1 MTTNVRTTTLAAAV
15 TPSQKHITH
24 IVQLED
30 DPHLTK
36 ILRIALHNVQPDI
49 RLTHFTSS
57 DSLLAFAEHTTEV
70 VDTFVLDIR
79 VPGILDGLEV
89 ATRLRARFPDSAIVL
104 TTAYAPPS
112 RAQLLHLS
120 ADYFQKPWQIN
131 RVVQHLLGLSAVLT
145 TPALREETP
154 ALENFG
160 TAAQRAITNKVN
172 SRFERL
178 TRRACTMLASSVQV
192 PLTALVIVEKA
203 TNAIVTQI
211 AQPDTLNGLLPH
223 AQWQLLFELVS
234 PSARP
239 VMIEDLSLLTA
250 ERGAAGAP
258 VAFAGIRVA
267 LPTTTQYGLLCAFD
281 TSARVWNTEH
291 AGALQQAA
299 SLLSEMFKMRD
310 IIDDLIERNEELNAY
325 SSIIAHELKS
335 PLSAVVAYADS
346 LRHGIGVSDPTLFL
360 ERILVSADRMSEM
373 ITHLLWMARLDRPLD
388 TVHVVAIAPV
398 IEATMRRLYH
408 VLERRLIT
416 FQIDPDL
423 PSALGHDVWIEEV
436 FANLFS
442 NAIKY
447 IGAENPA
454 PLIRLSARRLGYR
467 VRYEVRDNGIG
478 ISAEDQAQ
486 LFKSFNRLN
495 DLTRIEG
502 TGLGLAI
509 VQRIV
514 ARLGGEVGVE
524 SEPGHGSTFWFTL
537 PAAKDSVEEPV
548 TARQ

>member
-1 MTTNVRTTTLAAAV
+1 
-15 TPSQKHITH
+15 
-24 IVQLED
+24 
-30 DPHLTK
+30 
-36 ILRIALHNVQPDI
+36 
-49 RLTHFTSS
+49 
-57 DSLLAFAEHTTEV
+57 
-70 VDTFVLDIR
+70 
-79 VPGILDGLEV
+79 
-89 ATRLRARFPDSAIVL
+89 
-104 TTAYAPPS
+104 
-112 RAQLLHLS
+112 
-120 ADYFQKPWQIN
+120 
-131 RVVQHLLGLSAVLT
+131 
-145 TPALREETP
+145 
-154 ALENFG
+154 
-160 TAAQRAITNKVN
+160 
-172 SRFERL
+172 
-178 TRRACTMLASSVQV
+178 
-192 PLTALVIVEKA
+192 
-203 TNAIVTQI
+203 
-211 AQPDTLNGLLPH
+211 
-223 AQWQLLFELVS
+223 
-234 PSARP
+234 
-239 VMIEDLSLLTA
+239 
-250 ERGAAGAP
+250 
-258 VAFAGIRVA
+258 
-267 LPTTTQYGLLCAFD
+267 
-281 TSARVWNTEH
+281 
-291 AGALQQAA
+291 
-299 SLLSEMFKMRD
+299 MFKMRD